1 MEGNNKIAIVTGA
14 GRGIGRATGIALSK
28 AGYIVVLCSRT
39 QAELLEVEARIVSEG
54 GRAIA
59 VKADIGVENEVDTLA
74 EKALSLSKPIGVIV
88 NNAGILPMRNSKKVP
103 IVEMT
108 LREWD
113 EVMRINLTSAFLL
126 ARRIVPAMTKVGSGS
141 IVNISSSAART
152 GGIVAGS
159 HYVASKA
166 GLIGLT
172 KGMAREFS
180 PFGIRVNAIAPGLI
194 ATSMLDVAYRDP
206 LWAERE
212 VPIKRL
218 GSPEDIAEVV
228 VFLASER
235 SAYMTGATID
245 VNGGWVMY

>member
-1 MEGNNKIAIVTGA
+1 MEGDNKIAIVTGA

-39 QAELLEVEARIVSEG
+39 EAELLEVEARIVSEG

-74 EKALSLSKPIGVIV
+74 EKTLSLSKPIGVIV

-103 IVEMT
+103 IIEMT

-141 IVNISSSAART
+141 IVNISSSATRT

-159 HYVASKA
+159 HYVAIEGWSDWLNQ
-166 GLIGLT
+166 GYG
-172 KGMAREFS
+172 AR
-180 PFGIRVNAIAPGLI
+180 I
-194 ATSMLDVAYRDP
+194 
-206 LWAERE
+206 
-212 VPIKRL
+212 
-218 GSPEDIAEVV
+218 
-228 VFLASER
+228 
-235 SAYMTGATID
+235 
-245 VNGGWVMY
+245 

>member
-1 MEGNNKIAIVTGA
+1 MEEDNKIAIVTGA

-39 QAELLEVEARIVSEG
+39 EAELLEVEARIVSDG

-59 VKADIGVENEVDTLA
+59 VKADIGVESEVDTLV
-74 EKALSLSKPIGVIV
+74 EKTLSLSKPIGVIV

-103 IVEMT
+103 IVEIT

-113 EVMRINLTSAFLL
+113 EVIRNQLDVSLF
-126 ARRIVPAMTKVGSGS
+126 ARAPHRTAMTKVGSGS

-152 GGIVAGS
+152 GGIAAGS

-194 ATSMLDVAYRDP
+194 ATSMLDLAFRDP

-218 GSPEDIAEVV
+218 GRPEDIAEVV

>member
-1 MEGNNKIAIVTGA
+1 
-14 GRGIGRATGIALSK
+14 
-28 AGYIVVLCSRT
+28 
-39 QAELLEVEARIVSEG
+39 
-54 GRAIA
+54 
-59 VKADIGVENEVDTLA
+59 
-74 EKALSLSKPIGVIV
+74 
-88 NNAGILPMRNSKKVP
+88 MRNSKKVP
-103 IVEMT
+103 IIEMT

-152 GGIVAGS
+152 GGIVVGS

-172 KGMAREFS
+172 KAMAREFS

-194 ATSMLDVAYRDP
+194 ATSMLDLAYRG
-206 LWAERE
+206 AERE